1 MEYSK
6 ETIDLVWEMGFEI
19 EGKDPSLYRMDKCGA
34 TMKKDCYNS
43 TKAQGWVV
51 NHIHP
56 ISCGGIEYYTNY
68 QPLHW
73 RNHESKGEG
82 PDFPNVYCVYKQ

>member
-6 ETIDLVWEMGFEI
+6 EVIDLVWEMAFEI
-19 EGKDPSLYRMDKCGA
+19 EGKDPSIYRKDKCGA
-34 TMKKDCYNS
+34 TIRKDLLNTTNTY
-43 TKAQGWVV
+43 GWII

-56 ISCGGIEYYTNY
+56 ISCGGIEFFTNY

-73 RNHESKGEG
+73 KNHESKGEG
-82 PDFPNVYCVYKQ
+82 PDFPHVYCVWNK